1 MSRENINQKLL
12 FMNYFIH
19 CLKNYANFSGRARRK
34 EYWMF
39 VLFTAIFAILFA
51 GLDNLLGTTI
61 SFNHPTEGLMKL
73 PYGYFYFAFGLAML
87 VPGIAAIVRRFHDI
101 GKSGWWYFIAF
112 VPCIGIFPLIYF
124 LVKAGDTGDNQF
136 GPDPKA

>member
-1 MSRENINQKLL
+1 
-12 FMNYFIH
+12 MNYFIH
-19 CLKNYANFSGRARRK
+19 CLKNYANFKGRARRK

-39 VLFTAIFAILFA
+39 VLFTAIFAILFV

-136 GPDPKA
+136 GPDPKS